1 MSAVRVLHLVGSAV
15 SDFYCNLS
23 RLYAEDCLK
32 NAADSALYEFHIA
45 YISPD
50 GQWRFPTSLDPSA
63 IAAANPMSLAGAVQV
78 LRERKIDVM
87 VPQMFCI
94 PGMTQYRSLFD
105 MLSIPYVGNPA
116 ELMAL
121 TADKAKTRAVVAAAG
136 VSVPLGEVVRA
147 GDRPSIDFPVVL
159 KPLNG
164 DNSIGVTLVKNAAD
178 YDAAL
183 QTALTYS
190 DEVLVEK
197 FIELGREVRCGII
210 VQAGELVCLPLEEY
224 AVHPDTKPI
233 RGYADKLK
241 QNDDGSLG
249 CVAKDSTK
257 AWIVDTSDPITER
270 VWAQARKCHIALGC
284 RHYSLFDFRID
295 PDGQPWFLE
304 AGLYCSF
311 AQKSVLST
319 MVKASGISLD
329 IFFQSMLQNA
339 LQGRSGTTNGAKSN
353 INSGCT
359 AMMVER

>member
-1 MSAVRVLHLVGSAV
+1 MSALRVLHLVGSAV

-78 LRERKIDVM
+78 LTERKIDVM

-136 VSVPLGEVVRA
+136 VRVPQGEVVRA
-147 GDRPSIDFPVVL
+147 GDRPSIDLPVVL

-178 YDAAL
+178 YDVAL
-183 QTALTYS
+183 QTALTHS

-224 AVHPDTKPI
+224 ALDPDTRPI
-233 RGYADKLK
+233 RSYADKLK

-249 CVAKDSTK
+249 YAAKDSTK
-257 AWIVDTSDPITER
+257 SWIVDKSDPITER
-270 VWAQARKCHIALGC
+270 VWAQARKGHIALGC

-319 MVKASGISLD
+319 MAKASGVSLD
-329 IFFQSMLQNA
+329 TFFETMLQNA
-339 LQGRSGTTNGAKSN
+339 LQGRSGTTNGATSN